1 MIRRFTILFF
11 LLTCCAPFRG
21 SAQERP
27 INYTW
32 EDSIISSVEDGTIE
46 LYNNVV
52 INFGETNLKAGYAKI
67 YLNDHIVEAS
77 GYKDTLGN
85 ITQLPV
91 FEDGGRIFYLSKIK
105 YNWATE
111 KAKIKGVFTQ
121 EGANFLNGDAVKKV
135 DSNILFMKG
144 TGFTTCSHEEPHF
157 QIKTGKSKIILGERI
172 ITGPAHFEFFGIP
185 TPLIIPYGY
194 FPTNIEKPN
203 IAGLLMPSFQNS
215 PTQGLGL
222 VNGGWYFPINDF
234 INVELRGDI
243 FLRGSWALNAT
254 TNYKKRYKYSGNFS
268 YSYRNVRQGLKIYE
282 PFGRYSQTKNFSIRW
297 THNQDQKAHPNRKFN
312 ARIYLQNPNFFKNA
326 ANAEDLTNG
335 TMTTTNNTMNSS
347 ITYNQKLGRAYL
359 TVSGN
364 HSQNNGTQNFTTN
377 LPKAS
382 FNVPR
387 FFPFKTND
395 GKSQWYDK
403 VGMNYSSVAEGRI
416 KGNIA
421 TIAQD
426 LDSIAGYDFRN
437 VLTEYGQ
444 YGIKHSSSISTN
456 SKLLKYITFNPSVNF
471 TERWYFQ
478 QYEYAFD
485 SLQNEGI
492 LIDTISG
499 FKSVRD
505 FGFNASINT
514 KIYGTFLFSK
524 GPIKAIR
531 HMVTPRASI
540 NYRPDFGNEFWG
552 YYQNFTDTLGDELY
566 YNRYTG
572 FIYGSP
578 GRGSNGSISLN
589 LDNNL
594 EAKISVKGDTTERV
608 NKVKI
613 LERFNL
619 NTNYNLA
626 SHDGYNW
633 NILRLTA
640 QSSLFKKKLRLS
652 YQGQFDP
659 YSYNTEGERQ
669 PILAWRQNQGF
680 LVHRSSQFSASTSL
694 KSNRQ
699 KSREAITFNQGGGS
713 FTKGDID
720 YFQYDGLVSM
730 RQDWDIR
737 LSYDLRYLT
746 KAEAGDSLSN
756 VPKFINEFTAHSISV
771 SGNYRPT
778 DNWSLNYKTGIDL
791 TNYSIAFT
799 NINAVRDLHC
809 WEMKFTWVPFGAIRS
824 YLVGINLKSNQFRQV
839 KAQRRRTAVD
849 F

>member
-1 MIRRFTILFF
+1 MCL
-11 LLTCCAPFRG
+11 
-21 SAQERP
+21 
-27 INYTW
+27 
-32 EDSIISSVEDGTIE
+32 D
-46 LYNNVV
+46 
-52 INFGETNLKAGYAKI
+52 
-67 YLNDHIVEAS
+67 
-77 GYKDTLGN
+77 
-85 ITQLPV
+85 
-91 FEDGGRIFYLSKIK
+91 
-105 YNWATE
+105 
-111 KAKIKGVFTQ
+111 
-121 EGANFLNGDAVKKV
+121 
-135 DSNILFMKG
+135 
-144 TGFTTCSHEEPHF
+144 
-157 QIKTGKSKIILGERI
+157 
-172 ITGPAHFEFFGIP
+172 
-185 TPLIIPYGY
+185 
-194 FPTNIEKPN
+194 
-203 IAGLLMPSFQNS
+203 
-215 PTQGLGL
+215 
-222 VNGGWYFPINDF
+222 
-234 INVELRGDI
+234 
-243 FLRGSWALNAT
+243 
-254 TNYKKRYKYSGNFS
+254 
-268 YSYRNVRQGLKIYE
+268 
-282 PFGRYSQTKNFSIRW
+282 
-297 THNQDQKAHPNRKFN
+297 
-312 ARIYLQNPNFFKNA
+312 
-326 ANAEDLTNG
+326 
-335 TMTTTNNTMNSS
+335 
-347 ITYNQKLGRAYL
+347 
-359 TVSGN
+359 
-364 HSQNNGTQNFTTN
+364 
-377 LPKAS
+377 
-382 FNVPR
+382 

-421 TIAQD
+421 SITQD

-437 VLTEYGQ
+437 VLSEYGQ
-444 YGIKHSSSISTN
+444 YGIKHTSSISTN
-456 SKLLKYITFNPSVNF
+456 SKLLKYITFNPSLNF

-478 QYEYAFD
+478 QYDYAFD
-485 SLQNEGI
+485 SLQNKGT

-505 FGFNASINT
+505 FGFNASMNT

-531 HMVTPRASI
+531 HMVTPRASL

-552 YYQNFTDTLGDELY
+552 YYQNFTDTLGNELY

-594 EAKISVKGDTTERV
+594 EAKISVKGDTTGQV

-619 NTNYNLA
+619 STNYNLA
-626 SHDGYNW
+626 SQDGYNW

-659 YSYNTEGERQ
+659 YSYNLEGERQ

-680 LVHRSSQFSASTSL
+680 VVHRSSQFSASTSL

-699 KSREAITFNQGGGS
+699 KSRKAITFNQGGGS

-720 YFQYDGLVSM
+720 YYQHDGLISM

-746 KAEAGDSLSN
+746 KVEGGDSLSN
-756 VPKFINEFTAHSISV
+756 TPRFINEFTAHSISV
-771 SGNYRPT
+771 SGSYRPT
-778 DNWSLNYKTGIDL
+778 DNWSLNYRTGVDL
-791 TNYSIAFT
+791 SNNSIAFT

-809 WEMKFTWVPFGAIRS
+809 WEMKFTWVPFGTTRS
-824 YLVGINLKSNQFRQV
+824 YLVGVNLKSQQFRQV